1 MYIEPTRFDVD
12 PYRCPCGA
20 FTQRKY
26 GPCGRCVAG
35 DNWTRG
41 TSRPGRV
48 RHAVRRLFRTVAK

>member
-1 MYIEPTRFDVD
+1 MCFDPTRFDVD
-12 PYRCPCGA
+12 AYRCPCGA

-26 GPCGRCVAG
+26 GPCGSCLAG

-48 RHAVRRLFRTVAK
+48 RRTVCRLFKAVSK